1 MFNIQNRYPVRV
13 TKQIMKK
20 VKENSTLATLQSDA
34 PLENNNNNKIRSIM
48 LPFARA
54 EDNTILKS
62 KNSLYPTML
71 TH

>member
-34 PLENNNNNKIRSIM
+34 PLENNNNNKIHSIM